1 MALKAEVERLLAQ
14 ITDTGKRAEATKMY
28 EDHPFMQEAV
38 LAQSDY
44 SRKIQEADRKDKAAT
59 AKYDAN
65 VKWFTDSSKEVAKV
79 EADRDRLSAE
89 SQTLKAELDALK
101 AGREEGDEQG
111 ISAAAL
117 AKYDSKIAL
126 LEKQLNDSKADTLT
140 RKAYDEDLAKQGNS
154 MATFLMETVEAKER
168 HMKEFGTSLSKDELW
183 KFMNDNKIATIN
195 DAYDKLT
202 EDKRRTTWE
211 ANKEK
216 EIEDRLKKEISSQR
230 LPFGDGAAPRG
241 PLQQFLAKESAVPEG
256 VAADGSGRLASLAA
270 QELRG
275 EGKI

>member
-1 MALKAEVERLLAQ
+1 MAVKAEVEKLLAQ
-14 ITDTGKRAEATKMY
+14 ITDAGKRAEATKMY
-28 EDHPFMQEAV
+28 EAHPFMQDAV

-65 VKWFTDSSKEVAKV
+65 LKWFDTSSKEVARV
-79 EADRDRLSAE
+79 EAERDRLSAE

-101 AGREEGDEQG
+101 AGREEGSDEG

-117 AKYDSKIAL
+117 AKYDSKIAV
-126 LEKQLNDSKADTLT
+126 LEKNLADSKADTLT

-168 HMKEFGTSLSKDELW
+168 HMKEFGTSLSKDDLW
-183 KFMNDNKIATIN
+183 KFMNDNKIATVN
-195 DAYDKLT
+195 EAYDRLT
-202 EDKRRTTWE
+202 EDRRRTSWE
-211 ANKEK
+211 TNKEK
-216 EIEDRLKKEISSQR
+216 EIEERIKKEISAQR

-241 PLQQFLAKESAVPEG
+241 PLQQFLAKDTGIPEG
-256 VAADGSGRLASLAA
+256 VTADGSGKLASLAA